1 MTLAKLVKTKA
12 NRVLGIDAST
22 NSIAFCLMEN
32 DIPLKWGK
40 VELSGSDIYDK
51 IYDAK
56 IKMHSMLDQLKSD
69 YIAVDGAILVRSPD
83 AVIKLSYVY
92 GVVIAELM
100 STGASVITISP
111 SSWQAYIGNKNPTKE
126 EKAAIRVKNPGY
138 AESWYKNQLRNMRK
152 QRTADYFNKKYNISL
167 EDFDVADSFG
177 IAHYANKVLLNDE
190 IISKPD
196 LAIQKV
202 CSTKENGN

>member
-1 MTLAKLVKTKA
+1 MTLASLKKTQA

-32 DIPLKWGK
+32 DVPLKWGK
-40 VELSGSDIYDK
+40 INLAGNDIYEK

-56 IKMHSMLDQLKSD
+56 IKMSVMLNELKSD
-69 YIAVDGAILVRSPD
+69 YIVVEGAILVRSPD

-100 STGASVITISP
+100 STGAKVITISP
-111 SSWQAYIGNKNPTKE
+111 TAWQAYIGNKNPTKD
-126 EKAAIRVKNPGY
+126 EKSAVRVKNPGY
-138 AESWYKNQLRNMRK
+138 ADSWYKTQLRNMRK
-152 QRTADYFNKKYNISL
+152 QRTVDYFNNKYNLSL

-177 IAHYANKVLLNDE
+177 IAHYANKVLTE
-190 IISKPD
+190 R
-196 LAIQKV
+196 
-202 CSTKENGN
+202 

>member
-1 MTLAKLVKTKA
+1 MTLASLKKTQA

-32 DIPLKWGK
+32 DVPLKWGK
-40 VELSGSDIYDK
+40 INLTGNDIYEK

-56 IKMHSMLDQLKSD
+56 RKMGVMLDELKSD
-69 YIAVDGAILVRSPD
+69 YIVVEGAILVRSPD

-100 STGASVITISP
+100 STGAKVITISP
-111 SSWQAYIGNKNPTKE
+111 TAWQAYIGNKNPTKD
-126 EKAAIRVKNPGY
+126 EKSAVRAKNPGY
-138 AESWYKNQLRNMRK
+138 ADSWYKTQLRNMRK
-152 QRTADYFNKKYNISL
+152 QRTVDYFNSKYNLSL

-177 IAHYANKVLLNDE
+177 IAHYANKVLTE
-190 IISKPD
+190 R
-196 LAIQKV
+196 
-202 CSTKENGN
+202 